1 MSVRRRS
8 AQRGFTYIGLLLAVA
23 LMGAALAAT
32 GSVWSVHAQRER
44 EADLLYAGDQ
54 IRAAIKRYYE
64 EVPHGQQHR
73 FPQRLEDLLLDRRWP
88 TVQRHLR
95 RLYLDPMTGSADWA
109 LVPAPGG
116 GILGVHSRSTAA
128 PLKRQGFG
136 RLDTAF
142 EDAATLADWR
152 FVYRVAEEE
161 GAEATQPAAPGALP
175 TVPLSAL
182 PQFRTG
188 APSNAR

>member
-1 MSVRRRS
+1 MRKHR
-8 AQRGFTYIGLLLAVA
+8 QGGFTYIGLLLSVA
-23 LMGAALAAT
+23 IMGAGLAAA

-44 EADLLYAGDQ
+44 EAELLFAGDQ
-54 IRAAIKRYYE
+54 IRQAIKRYYE
-64 EVPHGQQHR
+64 DVPQGQQHR
-73 FPQRLEDLLLDRRWP
+73 FPQRLDDLLLDKRWP
-88 TVQRHLR
+88 GTQRHLR
-95 RLYLDPMTGSADWA
+95 RIYLDPMTGSTDWA

-142 EDAATLADWR
+142 EDATTLADWR
-152 FVYRVAEEE
+152 FVYRVAEED
-161 GAEATQPAAPGALP
+161 GADATQPAAAGALP

-182 PQFRTG
+182 PQFSPGG
-188 APSNAR
+188 ASNAR

>member
-1 MSVRRRS
+1 MRR
-8 AQRGFTYIGLLLAVA
+8 QRGFTYVGLLLAVA
-23 LMGAALAAT
+23 LLGAGLAAT
-32 GSVWSVHAQRER
+32 GSLWSVHAQRER
-44 EADLLYAGDQ
+44 EAELLFAGDQ

-64 EVPHGQQHR
+64 EVPLGQQHR
-73 FPQRLEDLLLDRRWP
+73 FPQRLDELLLDRRWP
-88 TVQRHLR
+88 TVRRHLR
-95 RLYLDPMTGSADWA
+95 RVYLDPMTGSDWV

-142 EDAATLADWR
+142 EDAAQLSDWR
-152 FVYRVAEEE
+152 FVYRVAEED

-182 PQFRTG
+182 PQFRAGT
-188 APSNAR
+188 PSSAR

>member
-1 MSVRRRS
+1 MRGRS
-8 AQRGFTYIGLLLAVA
+8 AQRGFTYVGLLFAVA
-23 LMGAALAAT
+23 LMGAGLAAA

-64 EVPHGQQHR
+64 EVPQGQQHR

-95 RLYLDPMTGSADWA
+95 RIYQDPMTGSTDWA

-116 GILGVHSRSTAA
+116 GILGVHSRSTAV

-142 EDAATLADWR
+142 EDAGTVADWR
-152 FVYRVAEEE
+152 FVYRVVEED
-161 GAEATQPAAPGALP
+161 GAEATQPAAPGTLP

-182 PQFRTG
+182 PQFSPGT
-188 APSNAR
+188 ASNAR